1 MSTCMFTSVTCI
13 SCQHGIFF
21 KMPCWEKNPMLTWE
35 NLMLGKNA
43 SHVDMRVIHVDSH
56 VNMGHLMST
65 WHFFPNMAL
74 TMSTWSTFS

>member
-1 MSTCMFTSVTCI
+1 
-13 SCQHGIFF
+13 
-21 KMPCWEKNPMLTWE
+21 MLTWE

-65 WHFFPNMAL
+65 WDFFPKAML
-74 TMSTWSTFS
+74 GKKCHVYMSCMIFTPIPTWDISCQHGEAFPDPCNGERV

>member
-1 MSTCMFTSVTCI
+1 
-13 SCQHGIFF
+13 
-21 KMPCWEKNPMLTWE
+21 MLTWE

-65 WHFFPNMAL
+65 WDFFQKAML
-74 TMSTWSTFS
+74 T

>member
-1 MSTCMFTSVTCI
+1 
-13 SCQHGIFF
+13 
-21 KMPCWEKNPMLTWE
+21 MLTWE

-65 WHFFPNMAL
+65 WDFFQKAMLGKKCHVDMRCPCQHGAPFPDARIMG
-74 TMSTWSTFS
+74 